1 MGIRLSTIDRR
12 KFERLAEI
20 MEMNNEVVGLLST
33 YLTDCPNFVT
43 EELIHNFC
51 EECGV
56 PEEEAFRHLL
66 IVACGLNIENN
77 VRDRQLAV
85 NYLMSAVRKL
95 DSREY
100 KTNPYYMHLRIP
112 QVRFGDWELKYEK
125 YIPYEAF
132 VCNEI
137 VLDEDFKEIPQIG
150 FFDTEFSFPAVM
162 QNNNEWMA
170 IKPNEVETMQR
181 AIELATGCVVTFGLG
196 LGYYAYMVSE
206 KSAVESVTIIEKD
219 NVVISLFKTYILPQ
233 FPGKQKVTIIQA
245 DAFEYAIHQMPVRK
259 YNYAFVDLWHDVLD
273 GYPLYLEMKKLESL
287 SPETTFLYWIED
299 SLLSHMRWRLF
310 HQMQEAL
317 STDNKNIRIPEAY
330 LHFTYDQ
337 LIQKLKNPFLRK
349 LAQKGK

>member
-85 NYLMSAVRKL
+85 NYLMPAVRKL

-317 STDNKNIRIPEAY
+317 LTDNKNIRIPEAY

-349 LAQKGK
+349 LAQKGR

>member
-1 MGIRLSTIDRR
+1 M
-12 KFERLAEI
+12 
-20 MEMNNEVVGLLST
+20 
-33 YLTDCPNFVT
+33 P
-43 EELIHNFC
+43 
-51 EECGV
+51 
-56 PEEEAFRHLL
+56 
-66 IVACGLNIENN
+66 
-77 VRDRQLAV
+77 
-85 NYLMSAVRKL
+85 AVRKL
-95 DSREY
+95 DSQEY

-219 NVVISLFKTYILPQ
+219 SVVISLFKTYILPQ

-259 YNYAFVDLWHDVLD
+259 YNYAFVDLWYDVLD

-310 HQMQEAL
+310 HQMQG
-317 STDNKNIRIPEAY
+317 SPVNR
-330 LHFTYDQ
+330 
-337 LIQKLKNPFLRK
+337 
-349 LAQKGK
+349 

>member
-1 MGIRLSTIDRR
+1 MPDCIGKIIIFACIVKVVRKMGIRLSTIDRR

-56 PEEEAFRHLL
+56 PKEEAFRHLL

-85 NYLMSAVRKL
+85 NYLMPAVRKL
-95 DSREY
+95 DPQEY
-100 KTNPYYMHLRIP
+100 RTNPYYMHLRIP

-170 IKPNEVETMQR
+170 IKPNEVETMQ
-181 AIELATGCVVTFGLG
+181 
-196 LGYYAYMVSE
+196 
-206 KSAVESVTIIEKD
+206 
-219 NVVISLFKTYILPQ
+219 
-233 FPGKQKVTIIQA
+233 
-245 DAFEYAIHQMPVRK
+245 
-259 YNYAFVDLWHDVLD
+259 
-273 GYPLYLEMKKLESL
+273 
-287 SPETTFLYWIED
+287 
-299 SLLSHMRWRLF
+299 
-310 HQMQEAL
+310 
-317 STDNKNIRIPEAY
+317 
-330 LHFTYDQ
+330 
-337 LIQKLKNPFLRK
+337 
-349 LAQKGK
+349 